1 MKPDQT
7 YQALVELAEKFE
19 ITVSEQNLQKSIV
32 KATSGFCIVKEQK
45 RFIIDKHLTIHKK
58 IDVLASY
65 LSTLPHE
72 RMYIIPA
79 LREVLYTYGDDKQHK
94 LKFT

>member
-7 YQALVELAEKFE
+7 YQELIELAEKFE
-19 ITVSEQNLQKSIV
+19 ITVSEQNFQKSII

-72 RMYIIPA
+72 SIYIIPA
-79 LREVLYTYGDDKQHK
+79 LREVLYAYGDDKQHK